1 MLENVGTIL
10 GLGPSDYHRWN
21 LSNLAHLLLVF
32 DTKLEVVQRGNKW
45 FYGELPGSGA
55 TLSKHADIMN
65 WLMNEAECPTTWE
78 PLLQIRR
85 ANPNYDATR
94 RPVY

>member
-1 MLENVGTIL
+1 MDLR
-10 GLGPSDYHRWN
+10 SSW
-21 LSNLAHLLLVF
+21 LVAL
-32 DTKLEVVQRGNKW
+32 KLEST
-45 FYGELPGSGA
+45 LHGA

-85 ANPNYDATR
+85 ANPNYDDTR